1 MNILDITG
9 QAEIETLINA
19 IHSGDTTVEGESER
33 EFASASASASW
44 GPTGGNMHGWLTYA
58 GAKVYFEATST
69 HSRSGLFYAGG
80 GIFHRN
86 AALKAALL
94 DGKVGTFE
102 IETVSGGRPGERR
115 MYFQMFVD
123 GKPVLEPRLLFLGVG
138 DGDAMKG
145 SVKFT
150 LYR

>member
-1 MNILDITG
+1 MNILDITD
-9 QAEIETLINA
+9 QAEIETLVTA

-33 EFASASASASW
+33 EFASVSASASW

-69 HSRSGLFYAGG
+69 HSRTGLFYAGG
-80 GIFHRN
+80 GVHPRN
-86 AALKAALL
+86 AALKADLL
-94 DGKVGTFE
+94 DGRVGTFE
-102 IETVSGGRPGERR
+102 IETVNGRPGERN
-115 MYFQMFVD
+115 MYFQLFVD

-150 LYR
+150 VYR